1 MSGLCYFCTVLSIQI
16 FNTRFMKRISSI
28 FLLLWAFLSLSATM
42 REVKLKL
49 IETSDIHGNFFPYN
63 FITQQDW
70 NGSFARVYTYVQQ
83 ERQTYGD
90 NLLLMDNGDILQG
103 QPSAYYYN
111 FMDTVST
118 HITAAMMNYM
128 GFVVGNM
135 GNHDVEAGHAVYD
148 RWIKQCNF
156 PVLGANIIRTSDGQP
171 YLKPYE
177 IIERDGIK
185 IAVLGMIT
193 PAIPTWLPETL
204 WKGLSFADMEQTAR
218 KWIPIIQEKEKPD
231 VVIGLFHAGKEA
243 RTVAGKYREDAS
255 AEIAER
261 IPGFDIIM
269 MGHDHRRFC
278 GKIANAQGDSVL
290 LINPANNGRTV
301 GDIEISLTVDGDKVV
316 RKSTQGTLTDMDK
329 LQPSQEFMAQF
340 TPQYQAVKTFVS
352 EKVGTFTET
361 ISTRPAYFGPSA
373 FIDFIHSL
381 QLDLTGADI
390 SFAAP
395 LSFDAEIKEGNIRI
409 SDMFNL
415 YKYENMLYT
424 MELTGKE
431 IKGFLE
437 ESYAIW
443 TNQMQSAED
452 HLLLLTER
460 KDSNGY
466 TFTNPSFNFD
476 SAAGIIYTVDVTKP
490 AGQKITIQ
498 SLANG
503 EPFDLNKTYRVALN
517 SYRGNGG
524 GELLTKGAGIPQDQ
538 LKDRIVNATEKDLRY
553 YMIQYIKDKKTLSPQ
568 PLNQWKMIPEAWTQ
582 KAAERDAKLLFE

>member
-1 MSGLCYFCTVLSIQI
+1 M
-16 FNTRFMKRISSI
+16 RRISCI
-28 FLLLWAFLSLSATM
+28 FLLLWAFLSLSAAT

-70 NGSFARVYTYVQQ
+70 KGSFARVHSYAQQ
-83 ERQTYGD
+83 ERQTYGN

-148 RWIKQCNF
+148 RWISQRQF
-156 PVLGANIIRTSDGQP
+156 PVLGANIIRTSDEQP

-177 IIERDGIK
+177 IIEREGVK

-204 WKGLSFADMEQTAR
+204 WKGLYFADMEQTAR
-218 KWIPIIQEKEKPD
+218 KWMPIIQEKEKPD
-231 VVIGLFHAGKEA
+231 IIIGLFHAGKEA

-301 GDIEISLTVDGDKVV
+301 GDVEIVLTLDGDKVIQ
-316 RKSTQGTLTDMDK
+316 KSIQGKLADMDK
-329 LQPSQEFMAQF
+329 LEPSPDFMKQF
-340 TPQYQAVKTFVS
+340 APQYQAVEAFVS
-352 EKVGTFTET
+352 EKVGTFTKT

-395 LSFDAEIKEGNIRI
+395 LSFDAVIKEGDIHI

-443 TNQMQSAED
+443 TNQMKSADD
-452 HLLLLTER
+452 HVLLLTER
-460 KDSNGY
+460 KDGNGY

-490 AGQKITIQ
+490 AGQKVSIQ

-503 EPFDLNKTYRVALN
+503 EPFDLNRTYRVALN

-538 LKDRIVNATEKDLRY
+538 LKDRIISATEKDLRY
-553 YMIQYIKDKKTLSPQ
+553 YMIQYIREKKTLSPQ
-568 PLNQWKMIPEAWTQ
+568 PLNQWKMIPEDWTE
-582 KAAERDAKLLFE
+582 KAAERDARLLFD

>member
-1 MSGLCYFCTVLSIQI
+1 M
-16 FNTRFMKRISSI
+16 RRISCI
-28 FLLLWAFLSLSATM
+28 FLLLWAFLSLSAAT

-70 NGSFARVYTYVQQ
+70 KGSFARVHSYAQQ
-83 ERQTYGD
+83 ERQTYGH

-148 RWIKQCNF
+148 RWISQCQF
-156 PVLGANIIRTSDGQP
+156 PVLGANIIRTSDEQP

-177 IIERDGIK
+177 IIEREGVK

-204 WKGLSFADMEQTAR
+204 WKGLYFADMEQTAR
-218 KWIPIIQEKEKPD
+218 KWMPIIQEKEKPD
-231 VVIGLFHAGKEA
+231 IIIGLFHAGKEA

-278 GKIANAQGDSVL
+278 GKIANVQGDSVL

-301 GDIEISLTVDGDKVV
+301 GDVEITLTLDGDKVI
-316 RKSTQGTLTDMDK
+316 RKSIQGKLADMDK
-329 LQPSQEFMAQF
+329 LEPSPDFMKQF
-340 TPQYQAVKTFVS
+340 APQYQAVEAFVS

-395 LSFDAEIKEGNIRI
+395 LSFDAVIKEGDIHI

-443 TNQMQSAED
+443 TNQMKSADD
-452 HLLLLTER
+452 HVLLLTER
-460 KDSNGY
+460 KDGNGY

-490 AGQKITIQ
+490 AGQKVSIQ

-503 EPFDLNKTYRVALN
+503 EPFDLNRTYRVALN

-538 LKDRIVNATEKDLRY
+538 LKDRIISATEKDLRY
-553 YMIQYIKDKKTLSPQ
+553 YMIQYIREKKTLSPQ
-568 PLNQWKMIPEAWTQ
+568 PLNQWKMIPEDWTE
-582 KAAERDAKLLFE
+582 KAAERDARLLFD

>member
-1 MSGLCYFCTVLSIQI
+1 M
-16 FNTRFMKRISSI
+16 RRISCI
-28 FLLLWAFLSLSATM
+28 FLLLWAFLSLSAAT

-70 NGSFARVYTYVQQ
+70 KGSFARVYSYTQQ

-148 RWIKQCNF
+148 RWISQCQF
-156 PVLGANIIRTSDGQP
+156 PVLGANIIQVSDEQP

-177 IIERDGIK
+177 IIEREGVK

-204 WKGLSFADMEQTAR
+204 WKGLYFADMEQTAR
-218 KWIPIIQEKEKPD
+218 KWMPIIQEKEKPD
-231 VVIGLFHAGKEA
+231 IIIGLFHAGKEA

-269 MGHDHRRFC
+269 MGHDHRHFC

-301 GDIEISLTVDGDKVV
+301 GDVEITLTLDGDKVI
-316 RKSTQGTLTDMDK
+316 RKSIQGKLADMDK
-329 LQPSQEFMAQF
+329 LDPSPDFMKQF
-340 TPQYQAVKTFVS
+340 APQYQAVEAFVS

-395 LSFDAEIKEGNIRI
+395 LSFDAVIKEGDIHI

-443 TNQMQSAED
+443 TNQMKSADD
-452 HLLLLTER
+452 HVLLLTER
-460 KDSNGY
+460 KDGNGY

-490 AGQKITIQ
+490 AGQKVSIQ

-503 EPFDLNKTYRVALN
+503 EPFDLNRTYRVALN

-538 LKDRIVNATEKDLRY
+538 LKDRIISATEKDLRY
-553 YMIQYIKDKKTLSPQ
+553 YMIQYIREKKTLSPQ
-568 PLNQWKMIPEAWTQ
+568 PLNQWKMIPEDWTE
-582 KAAERDAKLLFE
+582 KAAERDARLLFD

>member
-1 MSGLCYFCTVLSIQI
+1 M
-16 FNTRFMKRISSI
+16 RRISCI
-28 FLLLWAFLSLSATM
+28 FLLLWAFLSLSAAT

-70 NGSFARVYTYVQQ
+70 KGSFARVHSYAQQ

-148 RWIKQCNF
+148 RWISQCQF
-156 PVLGANIIRTSDGQP
+156 PVLGANIIQVSDEQP

-177 IIERDGIK
+177 IIEREGVK

-204 WKGLSFADMEQTAR
+204 WKGLYFADMEQTAR
-218 KWIPIIQEKEKPD
+218 KWMPIIQEKEKPD
-231 VVIGLFHAGKEA
+231 IIIGLFHAGKEA

-301 GDIEISLTVDGDKVV
+301 GDVEITLTLDGDKVI
-316 RKSTQGTLTDMDK
+316 RKSIQGKLADMDK
-329 LQPSQEFMAQF
+329 LDPSPDFMKQF
-340 TPQYQAVKTFVS
+340 APQYQAVEAFVS

-395 LSFDAEIKEGNIRI
+395 LSFDAVIKEGDIHI

-443 TNQMQSAED
+443 TNQMKSADD
-452 HLLLLTER
+452 HVLLLTER
-460 KDSNGY
+460 KDGNGY

-490 AGQKITIQ
+490 AGQKVSIQ

-503 EPFDLNKTYRVALN
+503 EPFDLNRTYRVALN

-538 LKDRIVNATEKDLRY
+538 LKDRIISATEKDLRY
-553 YMIQYIKDKKTLSPQ
+553 YMIRYIREKKTLSPQ
-568 PLNQWKMIPEAWTQ
+568 PLNQWKMIPEDWTE
-582 KAAERDAKLLFE
+582 KAAERDARLLFD

>member
-1 MSGLCYFCTVLSIQI
+1 M
-16 FNTRFMKRISSI
+16 RRISCI
-28 FLLLWAFLSLSATM
+28 FLLLWAFLSLSAAT

-70 NGSFARVYTYVQQ
+70 KGSFARVHSYAQQ

-148 RWIKQCNF
+148 RWISQCQF
-156 PVLGANIIRTSDGQP
+156 PVLGANIIRTSDEQP

-177 IIERDGIK
+177 IIEREGVK

-204 WKGLSFADMEQTAR
+204 WKGLYFADMEQTAR
-218 KWIPIIQEKEKPD
+218 KWMPIIQEKEKPD
-231 VVIGLFHAGKEA
+231 IIIGLFHAGKEA

-301 GDIEISLTVDGDKVV
+301 GDVEITLTLDGDKVI
-316 RKSTQGTLTDMDK
+316 RKSIQGKLADMDK
-329 LQPSQEFMAQF
+329 LEPSPDFMKQF
-340 TPQYQAVKTFVS
+340 APQYQAVEAFVS

-395 LSFDAEIKEGNIRI
+395 LSFDAVIKEGDIHI

-443 TNQMQSAED
+443 TNQMKSADD
-452 HLLLLTER
+452 HVLLLTER
-460 KDSNGY
+460 KDGNGY

-490 AGQKITIQ
+490 AGQKVSIQ

-503 EPFDLNKTYRVALN
+503 EPFDLNRTYRVALN

-538 LKDRIVNATEKDLRY
+538 LKDRIISATEKDLRY
-553 YMIQYIKDKKTLSPQ
+553 YMIRYIREKKTLSPQ
-568 PLNQWKMIPEAWTQ
+568 PLNQWKMIPEDWTE
-582 KAAERDAKLLFE
+582 KAAERDARLLFD

>member
-1 MSGLCYFCTVLSIQI
+1 M
-16 FNTRFMKRISSI
+16 RRISCI
-28 FLLLWAFLSLSATM
+28 FLLLWAFLSLSAAT

-70 NGSFARVYTYVQQ
+70 KGSFARVHSYAQQ

-148 RWIKQCNF
+148 RWISQCQF
-156 PVLGANIIRTSDGQP
+156 PVLGANIIQVSDEQP

-177 IIERDGIK
+177 IIEREGVK

-204 WKGLSFADMEQTAR
+204 WKGLYFADMEQTAR
-218 KWIPIIQEKEKPD
+218 KWMPIIQEKEKPD
-231 VVIGLFHAGKEA
+231 IIIGLFHAGKEA

-301 GDIEISLTVDGDKVV
+301 GDVEIVLTLDGDKVI
-316 RKSTQGTLTDMDK
+316 RKSIQGKLADMDK
-329 LQPSQEFMAQF
+329 LEPSPDFMKQF
-340 TPQYQAVKTFVS
+340 APQYQAVEAFVS

-395 LSFDAEIKEGNIRI
+395 LSFDAVIKEGDIHI

-443 TNQMQSAED
+443 TNQMKSADD
-452 HLLLLTER
+452 HVLLLTER
-460 KDSNGY
+460 KDGNGY

-490 AGQKITIQ
+490 AGQKVSIQ

-503 EPFDLNKTYRVALN
+503 EPFDLNRTYRVALN

-538 LKDRIVNATEKDLRY
+538 LKDRIISATEKDLRY
-553 YMIQYIKDKKTLSPQ
+553 YMIRYIREKKTLSPQ
-568 PLNQWKMIPEAWTQ
+568 PLNQWKMIPEDWTE
-582 KAAERDAKLLFE
+582 KATERDARLLFD

>member
-1 MSGLCYFCTVLSIQI
+1 M
-16 FNTRFMKRISSI
+16 RRISCI
-28 FLLLWAFLSLSATM
+28 FLLLWAFLSLSAAT

-70 NGSFARVYTYVQQ
+70 KGSFARVHSYAQQ

-148 RWIKQCNF
+148 RWISQCQF
-156 PVLGANIIRTSDGQP
+156 PVLGANIIQVSDEQP

-177 IIERDGIK
+177 IIEREGVK

-204 WKGLSFADMEQTAR
+204 WKGLYFADMEQTAR
-218 KWIPIIQEKEKPD
+218 KWMPIIQEKEKPD
-231 VVIGLFHAGKEA
+231 IIIGLFHAGKEA
-243 RTVAGKYREDAS
+243 RTVAGKYRENAS

-301 GDIEISLTVDGDKVV
+301 GDVEIVLTLDGDKVIQ
-316 RKSTQGTLTDMDK
+316 KSIQGKLADMDK
-329 LQPSQEFMAQF
+329 LEPSPDFMKQF
-340 TPQYQAVKTFVS
+340 TPQYQAVEAFVS
-352 EKVGTFTET
+352 EKVGTFTKT

-395 LSFDAEIKEGNIRI
+395 LSFDAVIKEGDIHI

-443 TNQMQSAED
+443 TNQMKSADD
-452 HLLLLTER
+452 HVLLLTER
-460 KDSNGY
+460 KDGNGY

-490 AGQKITIQ
+490 AGQKVSIQ

-503 EPFDLNKTYRVALN
+503 EPFDLNRTYRVALN

-538 LKDRIVNATEKDLRY
+538 LKDRIISDTEKDLRY
-553 YMIQYIKDKKTLSPQ
+553 YMIQYIREKKTLSPQ
-568 PLNQWKMIPEAWTQ
+568 PLNQWKMIPEDWTE
-582 KAAERDAKLLFE
+582 KAAERDARLLFD